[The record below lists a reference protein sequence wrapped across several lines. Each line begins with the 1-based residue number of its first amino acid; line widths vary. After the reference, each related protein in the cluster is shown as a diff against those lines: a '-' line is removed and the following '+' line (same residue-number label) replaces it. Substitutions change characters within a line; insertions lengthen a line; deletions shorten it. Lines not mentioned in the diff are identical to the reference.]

1 MTSRN
6 HGFSLA
12 ESLIAISIVSFTL
25 LTIIGLMPAGLDNLK
40 KAEDRAARAR
50 IVSSIVAE
58 LEAKDWSVL
67 TASGENYSRTLHYDR
82 NGVSTDKE
90 LEQIYAARYRL
101 RQAEELP
108 GAAGP
113 SDFLRRLEVNVS
125 DRPLAAQPFGI
136 QPGTS
141 LPLYEVR
148 TALLVDTGA
157 RLGRLREEG
166 MP

>member
-1 MTSRN
+1 MKRLE

-58 LEAKDWSVL
+58 VEAKDWSVL
-67 TASGENYSRTLHYDR
+67 TASENSYSQIMHYDR
-82 NGVSTDKE
+82 NGVATDEK
-90 LEQIYAARYRL
+90 LEWVYAARYRL
-101 RQAEELP
+101 RSPEHLP
-108 GAAGP
+108 GAANE
-113 SDFLRRLEVNVS
+113 SDFLRRLEVDVS
-125 DRPLAAQPFGI
+125 DRPLAPQPFGL
-136 QPGTS
+136 QPGSS

-148 TALLVDTGA
+148 TAMLVDTGA
-157 RLGRLREEG
+157 RYGNLREDG
-166 MP
+166 SP